1 MIIDN
6 KLYHYPVA
14 VYNGRF
20 IDLSNYGD
28 NVFPDD
34 NVLEVFYHD
43 SAVELFKELDEFI
56 ARQNGGAV

>member
-14 VYNGRF
+14 VYTK
-20 IDLSNYGD
+20 
-28 NVFPDD
+28 DD

-43 SAVELFKELDEFI
+43 SAVKLFKELDEFI
-56 ARQNGGAV
+56 ARQNGGQSA